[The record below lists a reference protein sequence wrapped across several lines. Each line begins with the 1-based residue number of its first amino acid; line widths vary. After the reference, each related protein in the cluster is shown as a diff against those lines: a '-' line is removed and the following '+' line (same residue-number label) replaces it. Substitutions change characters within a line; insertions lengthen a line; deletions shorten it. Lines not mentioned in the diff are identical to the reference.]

1 MLIIPLRGCKTM
13 LVIAFKKMSFR
24 LANTMQNYY
33 IRARTLWAF
42 FYNCLF

>member
-33 IRARTLWAF
+33 IRACGLMDF